1 MSTLEYHLMSTLESS
16 GKGDIQ
22 LVAADGK
29 LYVRRYREISQELF
43 QRIRGVSCPYLE
55 RLVEQS
61 RDENGAYFVSEY
73 VEGTPASECTFSEKE
88 AVKLLL
94 ELCAAIRALHKAGV
108 IHRDIKPSN
117 IICGNDGHIRLIDF
131 DSARLRVEFQS
142 RDTEILGTGG
152 YAAPEQY
159 GFMQTD
165 DRSDIYAF
173 GVTMDEILGENA
185 DKPKFRRIIRRCTQF
200 DPDKRYRDISA
211 VGRAIK
217 RAVMPDFLPFA
228 AAGGIAAVI
237 VLAVYFLRGNSQPA
251 PPGIVRL
258 TEISEAEVTLEIES
272 TPETDNTS
280 EAPETETPTGE
291 LPGIETAEPIITE
304 TAEPAI
310 PETAEPV
317 IAETSEPVAEYFTA
331 EAPQTEPPVQTT
343 AEPEITEPP
352 AVVVTPEASEP
363 DEQVTAEIVPETSE
377 ADEQFTAET
386 APETSEQEAYS
397 EPTETFEPEA
407 PAIQTPEMPF
417 TTTVDDDGLYRDD
430 FDYVFYDDPA
440 VHGMW
445 RAYKV
450 LPGDADIGSITGDDI
465 FHADNKSG
473 QLSEFITVYPNG
485 TLAFYQP
492 IPESIEPT
500 NLWTNGYYISSP
512 ENGGLVCRMRAF
524 TVSNGK
530 EFLAL
535 EQRPTRV
542 SDDES
547 AHRFIVYFKVVSD
560 D

>member
-1 MSTLEYHLMSTLESS
+1 MSTLEYHLMSTLKSS

-29 LYVRRYREISQELF
+29 LYVRRYREIPQELF
-43 QRIRGVSCPYLE
+43 RRIRDVSCPYLE

-61 RDENGAYFVSEY
+61 EDENGAYFVSEY
-73 VEGTPASECTFSEKE
+73 IEGISASERAFSEKE

-94 ELCAAIRALHKAGV
+94 ELCAAIKALHKDGV

-165 DRSDIYAF
+165 ARSDIYAF
-173 GVTMDEILGENA
+173 GVTMEEILGENA
-185 DKPKFRRIIRRCTQF
+185 DKPKFRRIIKRCTQF
-200 DPDKRYRDISA
+200 DPDRRYRDISA
-211 VGRAIK
+211 VERAIK
-217 RAVMPDFLPFA
+217 RAVMPDFSPFA
-228 AAGGIAAVI
+228 AGCGIAAAFV
-237 VLAVYFLRGNSQPA
+237 VAAYFLSGNSQPA

-258 TEISEAEVTLEIES
+258 TDTSEAEITLEIER
-272 TPETDNTS
+272 TFET
-280 EAPETETPTGE
+280 PETETTTEEIPKMETEEPT
-291 LPGIETAEPIITE
+291 II
-304 TAEPAI
+304 
-310 PETAEPV
+310 
-317 IAETSEPVAEYFTA
+317 ETSEPVIAGTFEPATEHSTF
-331 EAPQTEPPVQTT
+331 EAPQTEPT
-343 AEPEITEPP
+343 AV
-352 AVVVTPEASEP
+352 AVTPETSEP
-363 DEQVTAEIVPETSE
+363 NEQITSEIVPETSE
-377 ADEQFTAET
+377 
-386 APETSEQEAYS
+386 PES
-397 EPTETFEPEA
+397 
-407 PAIQTPEMPF
+407 PAIPPPEMPF
-417 TTTVDDDGLYRDD
+417 TTTVDDNGLYHDE

-440 VHGMW
+440 VHGTW

-450 LPGDADIGSITGDDI
+450 LPGGTDISSITGDDI
-465 FHADNKSG
+465 FHADDKSG

-492 IPESIEPT
+492 NPDNIEPT

-530 EFLAL
+530 TFLAL
-535 EQRPTRV
+535 EQRPARV
-542 SDDES
+542 SDDEN
-547 AHRFIVYFKVVSD
+547 AHRFIVYFKVVTD

>member
-1 MSTLEYHLMSTLESS
+1 MSTLEYHLISTLKSS

-29 LYVRRYREISQELF
+29 LYVRRYREIPQELF
-43 QRIRGVSCPYLE
+43 RRIRDVFCPYLE

-61 RDENGAYFVSEY
+61 RDENGAYFISEY
-73 VEGTPASECTFSEKE
+73 VEGTPASERTFSEKK
-88 AVKLLL
+88 AVESLL
-94 ELCAAIRALHKAGV
+94 ELCAAIKALHRAGV

-173 GVTMDEILGENA
+173 GVTMEEILGENA
-185 DKPKFRRIIRRCTQF
+185 DKPKFRRVIKRCTQF
-200 DPDKRYRDISA
+200 DPDRRYRDISA

-217 RAVMPDFLPFA
+217 RAVMPEFLPFA
-228 AAGGIAAVI
+228 AGGGIAAVI

-258 TEISEAEVTLEIES
+258 TDTSEAEVTLEIEH
-272 TPETDNTS
+272 TS
-280 EAPETETPTGE
+280 KVPETETPTEE
-291 LPGIETAEPIITE
+291 LPGIETEEPTII
-304 TAEPAI
+304 
-310 PETAEPV
+310 
-317 IAETSEPVAEYFTA
+317 ETSEPVVEHFTV
-331 EAPQTEPPVQTT
+331 ESPQTEPPIQTT

-352 AVVVTPEASEP
+352 ALVITPETSEP
-363 DEQVTAEIVPETSE
+363 DEQVTAEI
-377 ADEQFTAET
+377 
-386 APETSEQEAYS
+386 APETSE
-397 EPTETFEPEA
+397 PES
-407 PAIQTPEMPF
+407 PAIPTPEMPF
-417 TTTVDDDGLYRDD
+417 TTTIDDNGLYRDE

-450 LPGDADIGSITGDDI
+450 LPGGTDISSITGDDI

-492 IPESIEPT
+492 NPESIEPT

-512 ENGGLVCRMRAF
+512 ENGGLVCQMRAF
-524 TVSNGK
+524 TVSNGR

-535 EQRPTRV
+535 EQRPVRV
-542 SDDES
+542 TDDES
-547 AHRFIVYFKVVSD
+547 AHRFIVYFKVATD

>member
-1 MSTLEYHLMSTLESS
+1 MEYHLISTLKSS

-29 LYVRRYREISQELF
+29 LYVRRYREIPQELF
-43 QRIRGVSCPYLE
+43 RRIRNVSCPYLE

-61 RDENGAYFVSEY
+61 EDENGAYFISEY
-73 VEGTPASECTFSEKE
+73 IEGISASERTFSEKE

-94 ELCAAIRALHKAGV
+94 ELCAAIKALHRAGI

-117 IICGNDGHIRLIDF
+117 IICGNDWHIRLIDF

-173 GVTMDEILGENA
+173 GVTMEEILGENA

-200 DPDKRYRDISA
+200 DPDRRYRDISA

-217 RAVMPDFLPFA
+217 RAVMPEFLPFA
-228 AAGGIAAVI
+228 VAGGIAAAFV
-237 VLAVYFLRGNSQPA
+237 VAVYFLSGNSQPA

-258 TEISEAEVTLEIES
+258 TDTSEAEITLEIKR
-272 TPETDNTS
+272 TS
-280 EAPETETPTGE
+280 EAPETETPTEE
-291 LPGIETAEPIITE
+291 LPGIETEEPS
-304 TAEPAI
+304 I
-310 PETAEPV
+310 PETAEAI
-317 IAETSEPVAEYFTA
+317 IAETSEPAAEHSTV
-331 EAPQTEPPVQTT
+331 ESPQTEPPTV
-343 AEPEITEPP
+343 
-352 AVVVTPEASEP
+352 AVT
-363 DEQVTAEIVPETSE
+363 
-377 ADEQFTAET
+377 
-386 APETSEQEAYS
+386 PETSEQDEQITA
-397 EPTETFEPEA
+397 EIATETSEPEA
-407 PAIQTPEMPF
+407 PVISNPEMPF
-417 TTTVDDDGLYRDD
+417 TTTFDDNGLYRDE

-445 RAYKV
+445 RAYKM
-450 LPGDADIGSITGDDI
+450 LPGGTDISAITGDDI

-492 IPESIEPT
+492 NPESIEST

-512 ENGGLVCRMRAF
+512 ENGGLVCQMRAF
-524 TVSNGK
+524 TVSNGR

-535 EQRPTRV
+535 EQRPVRV
-542 SDDES
+542 SDDKS

>member
-1 MSTLEYHLMSTLESS
+1 MSTLEYHLISTLKSS

-29 LYVRRYREISQELF
+29 LYVRRYREISRELF

-55 RLVEQS
+55 QLVEQS
-61 RDENGAYFVSEY
+61 GDENGAYFISEY
-73 VEGTPASECTFSEKE
+73 VEGISASERTFSEKE
-88 AVKLLL
+88 SVKLLL
-94 ELCAAIRALHKAGV
+94 ELCAAIKALHKAGV

-117 IICGNDGHIRLIDF
+117 IICGNDGNIRLIDF

-173 GVTMDEILGENA
+173 GVTMEEILGESA
-185 DKPKFRRIIRRCTQF
+185 DKPKFRRIIKRCTQF
-200 DPDKRYRDISA
+200 DPDRRYRDISA

-228 AAGGIAAVI
+228 AAGGIAAAV
-237 VLAVYFLRGNSQPA
+237 VLAVYLLRGNSQPA

-258 TEISEAEVTLEIES
+258 TDASEAEVTLEIER
-272 TPETDNTS
+272 TS
-280 EAPETETPTGE
+280 EAPETETPTEE
-291 LPGIETAEPIITE
+291 LPGIETEEPSITE
-304 TAEPAI
+304 TTEAI
-310 PETAEPV
+310 
-317 IAETSEPVAEYFTA
+317 IADTVEPVAEHFTV
-331 EAPQTEPPVQTT
+331 ESPQTEPPIQTT
-343 AEPEITEPP
+343 AEPEMTEPP
-352 AVVVTPEASEP
+352 TVVITPETSES
-363 DEQVTAEIVPETSE
+363 DEQATTQIAPITSE

-386 APETSEQEAYS
+386 VPETS
-397 EPTETFEPEA
+397 EPEA
-407 PAIQTPEMPF
+407 PAIPNLEMPF
-417 TTTVDDDGLYRDD
+417 TTTVDDDGLYRDE

-450 LPGDADIGSITGDDI
+450 LPGDTDISAITGDDI
-465 FHADNKSG
+465 FHADDKSG

-492 IPESIEPT
+492 NPDNIEPT

-535 EQRPTRV
+535 EQRPVRI
-542 SDDES
+542 SDGES

>member
-1 MSTLEYHLMSTLESS
+1 MSTLEYHLMSTLKSS

-22 LVAADGK
+22 LVAADGR
-29 LYVRRYREISQELF
+29 LYIRRYREISQELF
-43 QRIRGVSCPYLE
+43 RRIRDVSCPYLE

-61 RDENGAYFVSEY
+61 EDENGAYFISEY
-73 VEGTPASECTFSEKE
+73 VEGTPASERTFSEKE

-94 ELCAAIRALHKAGV
+94 ELCAAIKALHKAGV

-173 GVTMDEILGENA
+173 GVTMEEILGDNA
-185 DKPKFRRIIRRCTQF
+185 DKPKFRQIIRRCTQF
-200 DPDKRYRDISA
+200 DPDRRYWNISA

-217 RAVMPDFLPFA
+217 RAVMPDFVPFA
-228 AAGGIAAVI
+228 AGGGIAVAV
-237 VLAVYFLRGNSQPA
+237 VVAVYFLRGNSQPA

-258 TEISEAEVTLEIES
+258 T
-272 TPETDNTS
+272 NTS
-280 EAPETETPTGE
+280 EAEITLETELTSEAPKADTPTE
-291 LPGIETAEPIITE
+291 EIHGIETEEPTII
-304 TAEPAI
+304 
-310 PETAEPV
+310 ETAEPV
-317 IAETSEPVAEYFTA
+317 IAGTFEPATEHSTS

-343 AEPEITEPP
+343 SKPEITEPP
-352 AVVVTPEASEP
+352 TVVITPETSES
-363 DEQVTAEIVPETSE
+363 DDQVTAEIVPET
-377 ADEQFTAET
+377 
-386 APETSEQEAYS
+386 
-397 EPTETFEPEA
+397 
-407 PAIQTPEMPF
+407 PAIPTTEMPF
-417 TTTVDDDGLYRDD
+417 TTTIDENGLYRDE

-450 LPGDADIGSITGDDI
+450 LPGETDISAITGDDI

-492 IPESIEPT
+492 NPESIEPT

-512 ENGGLVCRMRAF
+512 ENGGLVCQMRAF

-530 EFLAL
+530 TFLAL
-535 EQRPTRV
+535 EQRPVRV

>member
-1 MSTLEYHLMSTLESS
+1 MSTLEYHLISTLKSS

-29 LYVRRYREISQELF
+29 LYVRRYREISREF
-43 QRIRGVSCPYLE
+43 FRRIRNVSCPYLE

-61 RDENGAYFVSEY
+61 RDENGAYFISEY
-73 VEGTPASECTFSEKE
+73 VEGTPASERTFSEKE
-88 AVKLLL
+88 AVESLL
-94 ELCAAIRALHKAGV
+94 ELCAAVKALHSSRM

-131 DSARLRVEFQS
+131 DSARLRVEFQI

-173 GVTMDEILGENA
+173 GVTMEEILGGNA

-200 DPDKRYRDISA
+200 DPDRRYRDISA
-211 VGRAIK
+211 VRRALK
-217 RAVMPDFLPFA
+217 WAVMPDFLPFA

-258 TEISEAEVTLEIES
+258 TDTSEAEITLETER
-272 TPETDNTS
+272 TS
-280 EAPETETPTGE
+280 EAPKADTPIE
-291 LPGIETAEPIITE
+291 EIPGIETEEPTII
-304 TAEPAI
+304 
-310 PETAEPV
+310 
-317 IAETSEPVAEYFTA
+317 ETSEPVAEHFTV
-331 EAPQTEPPVQTT
+331 ESPQTEPPVQTT
-343 AEPEITEPP
+343 AEPS
-352 AVVVTPEASEP
+352 AVAVT
-363 DEQVTAEIVPETSE
+363 PETSE
-377 ADEQFTAET
+377 SDEQATAEI
-386 APETSEQEAYS
+386 APETSE
-397 EPTETFEPEA
+397 PEA
-407 PAIQTPEMPF
+407 PVISNPEMPF
-417 TTTVDDDGLYRDD
+417 TTTFDDNGLYRDE

-450 LPGDADIGSITGDDI
+450 LPGETDIVAITGDDI

-485 TLAFYQP
+485 TLAFYQSN
-492 IPESIEPT
+492 PESIEPT

-512 ENGGLVCRMRAF
+512 GNGGLVCRMRAF

-530 EFLAL
+530 TFLAL
-535 EQRPTRV
+535 EQRPVRV

-547 AHRFIVYFKVVSD
+547 AHRFIVYFKVVTD

>member
-1 MSTLEYHLMSTLESS
+1 MSTLEYHLISTLKSS

-29 LYVRRYREISQELF
+29 LYVRRYREIPQELF
-43 QRIRGVSCPYLE
+43 RRIQGISCPYLE

-61 RDENGAYFVSEY
+61 EDENGAYFISEY
-73 VEGTPASECTFSEKE
+73 VEGISASERTFSEKE
-88 AVKLLL
+88 AVKSLL
-94 ELCAAIRALHKAGV
+94 ELCAAIKALHKAGV

-131 DSARLRVEFQS
+131 DSARLWVEFQS

-173 GVTMDEILGENA
+173 GVTMEEILGENA

-200 DPDKRYRDISA
+200 DPDRRFRDISA

-228 AAGGIAAVI
+228 AGCGIEVAV
-237 VLAVYFLRGNSQPA
+237 VLAVYLLRGNSQPA

-258 TEISEAEVTLEIES
+258 TKISEAEVTLEIER
-272 TPETDNTS
+272 TS
-280 EAPETETPTGE
+280 EAPETETPTEE
-291 LPGIETAEPIITE
+291 LPEIKTEEPS
-304 TAEPAI
+304 I
-310 PETAEPV
+310 PETAEAI
-317 IAETSEPVAEYFTA
+317 IAGTSEPATEHSTA
-331 EAPQTEPPVQTT
+331 ETPQTEPPVQTT

-352 AVVVTPEASEP
+352 AVVITPEMSEP
-363 DEQVTAEIVPETSE
+363 DEQVTAEI
-377 ADEQFTAET
+377 
-386 APETSEQEAYS
+386 APETS
-397 EPTETFEPEA
+397 EPEA
-407 PAIQTPEMPF
+407 PAIPTPEMPF
-417 TTTVDDDGLYRDD
+417 TTTVDENGLYRDE

-440 VHGMW
+440 VHGTW

-450 LPGDADIGSITGDDI
+450 LPGNTDISSITRDDI
-465 FHADNKSG
+465 FHAGNKSG

-512 ENGGLVCRMRAF
+512 ENGGLVCQMRAF

-535 EQRPTRV
+535 EQRPVRV

-547 AHRFIVYFKVVSD
+547 AHRFIVYFKVVTD

>member
-1 MSTLEYHLMSTLESS
+1 MSTLEYHLMSTLKSS

-29 LYVRRYREISQELF
+29 LYVRRYREIPQELF
-43 QRIRGVSCPYLE
+43 RRIRGISCPYLE

-61 RDENGAYFVSEY
+61 EDENGAYFISEY
-73 VEGTPASECTFSEKE
+73 VEGISASERTFSEKE

-94 ELCAAIRALHKAGV
+94 ELCAAIKALHKAGV

-173 GVTMDEILGENA
+173 GVTMEEILGENA

-200 DPDKRYRDISA
+200 DPDRRFLDISA

-217 RAVMPDFLPFA
+217 RAVMPDFVPFA
-228 AAGGIAAVI
+228 AGGGIAAVV
-237 VLAVYFLRGNSQPA
+237 VLAVYFLRGSSQPA

-258 TEISEAEVTLEIES
+258 TDTSEAEITLEIER
-272 TPETDNTS
+272 TS
-280 EAPETETPTGE
+280 EAPKADTPTE
-291 LPGIETAEPIITE
+291 EIPGIETEEPTII
-304 TAEPAI
+304 
-310 PETAEPV
+310 ETAEPV
-317 IAETSEPVAEYFTA
+317 IAGTFEPVAEHFTV
-331 EAPQTEPPVQTT
+331 ESPQTEPPVQTT
-343 AEPEITEPP
+343 AEPP
-352 AVVVTPEASEP
+352 AVAVT
-363 DEQVTAEIVPETSE
+363 PETSE
-377 ADEQFTAET
+377 SDEQATAEI
-386 APETSEQEAYS
+386 APETSE
-397 EPTETFEPEA
+397 PEA
-407 PAIQTPEMPF
+407 PANPTPEMPF
-417 TTTVDDDGLYRDD
+417 TTTIDENGLYRDE

-450 LPGDADIGSITGDDI
+450 LPGDTDISAITGDDI
-465 FHADNKSG
+465 FHADDKSG
-473 QLSEFITVYPNG
+473 QLSELITVYPNG

-492 IPESIEPT
+492 NPESIEPT

-512 ENGGLVCRMRAF
+512 ENGGLVCQMRAF

-530 EFLAL
+530 TFLAL
-535 EQRPTRV
+535 EQRPVRV
-542 SDDES
+542 SDDEN

>member
-1 MSTLEYHLMSTLESS
+1 MSTLEYHLMSTMKSS

-43 QRIRGVSCPYLE
+43 QRIRGVSCLYLE

-61 RDENGAYFVSEY
+61 RDENGAYFISEY
-73 VEGTPASECTFSEKE
+73 VEGTPASERTFSEKE
-88 AVKLLL
+88 AVKSLL
-94 ELCAAIRALHKAGV
+94 ELCVAIRALHKAGV

-142 RDTEILGTGG
+142 WDTEILGTGG

-165 DRSDIYAF
+165 DHSDIYAF
-173 GVTMDEILGENA
+173 GVTMEEILGENA

-200 DPDKRYRDISA
+200 DPDRRYRDISA
-211 VGRAIK
+211 AGRAIK
-217 RAVMPDFLPFA
+217 RAVMPDFLLFA
-228 AAGGIAAVI
+228 VAGGIAAAFV
-237 VLAVYFLRGNSQPA
+237 VAVYFLRGNSQPA

-258 TEISEAEVTLEIES
+258 TDTSEAKITLEIES

-280 EAPETETPTGE
+280 EAPETETPSE
-291 LPGIETAEPIITE
+291 EIPGIETAEPIITE

-317 IAETSEPVAEYFTA
+317 ISATSEPVAEYFTA

-343 AEPEITEPP
+343 AEPEMTDPP
-352 AVVVTPEASEP
+352 AVVITPETSEP

-377 ADEQFTAET
+377 AEEQFTAET

-417 TTTVDDDGLYRDD
+417 TTTVDDGLYRDE
-430 FDYVFYDDPA
+430 FDYVFYDNPA
-440 VHGMW
+440 VHGTW

-450 LPGDADIGSITGDDI
+450 LPGGTDISSITGDDI

-492 IPESIEPT
+492 NPESIEPT

-524 TVSNGK
+524 TVSNGR

-535 EQRPTRV
+535 EQRLVRV
-542 SDDES
+542 TDDES
-547 AHRFIVYFKVVSD
+547 AHRFIVYFKVVTD

>member
-1 MSTLEYHLMSTLESS
+1 MSTLEYHLISTLKSS

-43 QRIRGVSCPYLE
+43 QRIRDVSCPYLE

-61 RDENGAYFVSEY
+61 RDENGAYFISEY
-73 VEGTPASECTFSEKE
+73 IEGIPASERAFSEKE
-88 AVKLLL
+88 AVKSLL
-94 ELCAAIRALHKAGV
+94 ELCAAIKALHRAGV

-117 IICGNDGHIRLIDF
+117 IICGNDWHIRLIDF

-173 GVTMDEILGENA
+173 GVTMEEILGENA
-185 DKPKFRRIIRRCTQF
+185 EKPKFRRIIRRCTQF
-200 DPDKRYRDISA
+200 DPDRRFRDISA
-211 VGRAIK
+211 AGRAIK

-228 AAGGIAAVI
+228 AAGGIAVAIVI
-237 VLAVYFLRGNSQPA
+237 AVYFLRGNSQPA

-258 TEISEAEVTLEIES
+258 TEISEAEITLEIER
-272 TPETDNTS
+272 TS
-280 EAPETETPTGE
+280 EAPETETPTE
-291 LPGIETAEPIITE
+291 EIPGIETEEP
-304 TAEPAI
+304 PI
-310 PETAEPV
+310 PETAEAIIV
-317 IAETSEPVAEYFTA
+317 ETAEHSTA

-352 AVVVTPEASEP
+352 AVVITPETSEP
-363 DEQVTAEIVPETSE
+363 DEQITAEI
-377 ADEQFTAET
+377 
-386 APETSEQEAYS
+386 APETS
-397 EPTETFEPEA
+397 EPEA
-407 PAIQTPEMPF
+407 PAISTPEMPF
-417 TTTVDDDGLYRDD
+417 TTTIDDNGLYRDE

-450 LPGDADIGSITGDDI
+450 LPGGTDISAITGDDI

-492 IPESIEPT
+492 NPESIEST

-524 TVSNGK
+524 TVSNGR

-535 EQRPTRV
+535 EQRPVRV

>member
-1 MSTLEYHLMSTLESS
+1 MSTLEYHLISTLKSS

-29 LYVRRYREISQELF
+29 LYVRRYREIPQELF
-43 QRIRGVSCPYLE
+43 RRIQGVSCPYLE

-61 RDENGAYFVSEY
+61 EDENGAYFISEY
-73 VEGTPASECTFSEKE
+73 VEVTPASERTFSEKE

-94 ELCAAIRALHKAGV
+94 ELCAAIKALHRAGV

-131 DSARLRVEFQS
+131 DSARLWVEFQS

-173 GVTMDEILGENA
+173 GVTMKEILGENA

-200 DPDKRYRDISA
+200 DPDRRYRDISA

-217 RAVMPDFLPFA
+217 RAVMPEFLPFA
-228 AAGGIAAVI
+228 AGGGIAAVI

-251 PPGIVRL
+251 PPGIVRP
-258 TEISEAEVTLEIES
+258 TDTSEVEITLEIER
-272 TPETDNTS
+272 TS
-280 EAPETETPTGE
+280 EAPETETLTEE
-291 LPGIETAEPIITE
+291 LPGIETEEPTII
-304 TAEPAI
+304 
-310 PETAEPV
+310 
-317 IAETSEPVAEYFTA
+317 ETSEPVVEHFTV
-331 EAPQTEPPVQTT
+331 ESPQTEPPIQTT
-343 AEPEITEPP
+343 AEPEITEQP
-352 AVVVTPEASEP
+352 AVVITPETSEP
-363 DEQVTAEIVPETSE
+363 DEQITAEI
-377 ADEQFTAET
+377 
-386 APETSEQEAYS
+386 APETSE
-397 EPTETFEPEA
+397 PEA
-407 PAIQTPEMPF
+407 TAIPTPEMPF
-417 TTTVDDDGLYRDD
+417 TTTIDDNGLYRDE

-450 LPGDADIGSITGDDI
+450 LPGGTDISAITGDDI
-465 FHADNKSG
+465 FHADNKNG

-492 IPESIEPT
+492 NPESIEPT

-535 EQRPTRV
+535 EQRPARV
-542 SDDES
+542 SDGEN
-547 AHRFIVYFKVVSD
+547 AHRFIVYFKVVTD

>member
-1 MSTLEYHLMSTLESS
+1 M
-16 GKGDIQ
+16 
-22 LVAADGK
+22 
-29 LYVRRYREISQELF
+29 
-43 QRIRGVSCPYLE
+43 
-55 RLVEQS
+55 
-61 RDENGAYFVSEY
+61 
-73 VEGTPASECTFSEKE
+73 
-88 AVKLLL
+88 KLLL
-94 ELCAAIRALHKAGV
+94 ELCAAIKAIHKAGV

-173 GVTMDEILGENA
+173 GVTMEEILGENA
-185 DKPKFRRIIRRCTQF
+185 DKPKFQRIIRRCTQF
-200 DPDKRYRDISA
+200 DPDRRCRDISA

-217 RAVMPDFLPFA
+217 RTVMPDFLPFA
-228 AAGGIAAVI
+228 AAGGIAVSV

-258 TEISEAEVTLEIES
+258 TDTSEAEVTLEIES
-272 TPETDNTS
+272 TPETNSTS
-280 EAPETETPTGE
+280 EAPETETPTE
-291 LPGIETAEPIITE
+291 EIPGIETEEPS
-304 TAEPAI
+304 I
-310 PETAEPV
+310 PETAEAI
-317 IAETSEPVAEYFTA
+317 IAETSETVAEHFTV
-331 EAPQTEPPVQTT
+331 ESPQTEPPVQTT

-352 AVVVTPEASEP
+352 AVVITPETSEP
-363 DEQVTAEIVPETSE
+363 GEQATAEIVPENS
-377 ADEQFTAET
+377 
-386 APETSEQEAYS
+386 
-397 EPTETFEPEA
+397 EPEA
-407 PAIQTPEMPF
+407 PANPTPEMPF
-417 TTTVDDDGLYRDD
+417 TTTIDENGLYRDE

-450 LPGDADIGSITGDDI
+450 LPGDTDISAITGDDI
-465 FHADNKSG
+465 FHADDKSG

-492 IPESIEPT
+492 NPESTEPT
-500 NLWTNGYYISSP
+500 NLWTNGYCISSP

-530 EFLAL
+530 EFLSL
-535 EQRPTRV
+535 EQHPVRV
-542 SDDES
+542 SDDEC
-547 AHRFIVYFKVVSD
+547 AQIYCVFQGRNGRLG
-560 D
+560 

>member
-1 MSTLEYHLMSTLESS
+1 MKSS

-29 LYVRRYREISQELF
+29 LYVRRYREIPRELF
-43 QRIRGVSCPYLE
+43 RRIRDVSCPYLE

-61 RDENGAYFVSEY
+61 RDENGAYFISEY
-73 VEGTPASECTFSEKE
+73 VEGISASERTFSEKE

-94 ELCAAIRALHKAGV
+94 ELCAAIKALHRAGV

-131 DSARLRVEFQS
+131 DSARLRVKFQS

-173 GVTMDEILGENA
+173 GVTMEEILGENA

-200 DPDKRYRDISA
+200 DPNRRYRDISA

-217 RAVMPDFLPFA
+217 RAVMPEFLPFA
-228 AAGGIAAVI
+228 VAGGIAAAV
-237 VLAVYFLRGNSQPA
+237 VSVYFLRGNSQPA

-258 TEISEAEVTLEIES
+258 TDTSEAEIALEIER
-272 TPETDNTS
+272 TS
-280 EAPETETPTGE
+280 EAPETETLTGE
-291 LPGIETAEPIITE
+291 LPGIETEEPS
-304 TAEPAI
+304 I
-310 PETAEPV
+310 PETAEAI
-317 IAETSEPVAEYFTA
+317 IAETSEP
-331 EAPQTEPPVQTT
+331 
-343 AEPEITEPP
+343 
-352 AVVVTPEASEP
+352 
-363 DEQVTAEIVPETSE
+363 
-377 ADEQFTAET
+377 
-386 APETSEQEAYS
+386 
-397 EPTETFEPEA
+397 EA
-407 PAIQTPEMPF
+407 PANPTPEMPF
-417 TTTVDDDGLYRDD
+417 TTTIDENGLYRDE
-430 FDYVFYDDPA
+430 FDYVVYDDPA

-450 LPGDADIGSITGDDI
+450 LPGGTDISSITGDDI
-465 FHADNKSG
+465 FHADDKSG

-492 IPESIEPT
+492 NPESIEPT

-512 ENGGLVCRMRAF
+512 WNSARCAF
-524 TVSNGK
+524 QT
-530 EFLAL
+530 
-535 EQRPTRV
+535 TRV
-542 SDDES
+542 RTDLSCTS
-547 AHRFIVYFKVVSD
+547 RLFRTIKVNFFKRVFLILSTFLREF
-560 D
+560 

>member
-1 MSTLEYHLMSTLESS
+1 MSTLEYHLMSTLKSS

-22 LVAADGK
+22 LVAASGK
-29 LYVRRYREISQELF
+29 LYVRRYREIPQELF
-43 QRIRGVSCPYLE
+43 RRIRRVSCPYLE

-61 RDENGAYFVSEY
+61 EDENGAYFISEY
-73 VEGTPASECTFSEKE
+73 VEGTPASDRTFSEKE

-94 ELCAAIRALHKAGV
+94 GLCAAIKALHRAGV

-117 IICGNDGHIRLIDF
+117 IICGNDWHIRLIDF

-173 GVTMDEILGENA
+173 GVTMEEILGENA

-217 RAVMPDFLPFA
+217 RAVIPDFLLFA
-228 AAGGIAAVI
+228 VAGGIAAAFV
-237 VLAVYFLRGNSQPA
+237 VAVYFLRGNSQPA

-258 TEISEAEVTLEIES
+258 TEISEAEITLEIER
-272 TPETDNTS
+272 TS
-280 EAPETETPTGE
+280 EAPETETLTE
-291 LPGIETAEPIITE
+291 EIPGIETEEPS
-304 TAEPAI
+304 I
-310 PETAEPV
+310 PETAEAI
-317 IAETSEPVAEYFTA
+317 IAETSEPAAEHSTV
-331 EAPQTEPPVQTT
+331 ESPQTEPPTV
-343 AEPEITEPP
+343 
-352 AVVVTPEASEP
+352 AVT
-363 DEQVTAEIVPETSE
+363 
-377 ADEQFTAET
+377 
-386 APETSEQEAYS
+386 PETSEQDEQITA
-397 EPTETFEPEA
+397 EIATETSEPEA
-407 PAIQTPEMPF
+407 PVISNPEMPF
-417 TTTVDDDGLYRDD
+417 TTTFDDNGLYRDE

-450 LPGDADIGSITGDDI
+450 LPGDTDISAITGDDI
-465 FHADNKSG
+465 FHADDKSG

-492 IPESIEPT
+492 NPESIEPT

-524 TVSNGK
+524 TVSNGR

-535 EQRPTRV
+535 EQRPVRV

-547 AHRFIVYFKVVSD
+547 AHRFIVYFKVVTD

>member
-1 MSTLEYHLMSTLESS
+1 MSTLEYHLISTLKSS

-29 LYVRRYREISQELF
+29 QYVRRYREIPQELF
-43 QRIRGVSCPYLE
+43 RRIRDVSCSYLE

-61 RDENGAYFVSEY
+61 RDENGAYFISEY
-73 VEGTPASECTFSEKE
+73 VEGTPASERAFSEKE

-94 ELCAAIRALHKAGV
+94 ELCAAIKALHRAGI

-173 GVTMDEILGENA
+173 GVTMEEILGENA
-185 DKPKFRRIIRRCTQF
+185 EKPKFRRIIRRCTQF
-200 DPDKRYRDISA
+200 DPDRRYRDISA
-211 VGRAIK
+211 VWRAIK

-228 AAGGIAAVI
+228 AAGGIAAAFV
-237 VLAVYFLRGNSQPA
+237 VAVYFLRGNSQPA

-258 TEISEAEVTLEIES
+258 TDTSEAEITLETER
-272 TPETDNTS
+272 TS
-280 EAPETETPTGE
+280 EAPETETLTE
-291 LPGIETAEPIITE
+291 EIPGIETEEPTIIE
-304 TAEPAI
+304 T
-310 PETAEPV
+310 TEPV

-331 EAPQTEPPVQTT
+331 EAPQTEQPVQTT
-343 AEPEITEPP
+343 AEPEMTDPP
-352 AVVVTPEASEP
+352 AVVITPETSEP
-363 DEQVTAEIVPETSE
+363 DEQATAEI
-377 ADEQFTAET
+377 
-386 APETSEQEAYS
+386 APETSE
-397 EPTETFEPEA
+397 PES
-407 PAIQTPEMPF
+407 PAIPTPEMPF
-417 TTTVDDDGLYRDD
+417 TTMVDDNGLYRDE

-450 LPGDADIGSITGDDI
+450 LPGGTDISAITGDDI
-465 FHADNKSG
+465 FHADDKSG

-485 TLAFYQP
+485 TLAFFQP
-492 IPESIEPT
+492 NPESIEPS

-530 EFLAL
+530 TFLAL
-535 EQRPTRV
+535 EQRPVRV

-547 AHRFIVYFKVVSD
+547 AHRYIVYFKVVSD

>member
-1 MSTLEYHLMSTLESS
+1 MSTLEYHLISTLKSS

-29 LYVRRYREISQELF
+29 LYVRRYREIPQELF
-43 QRIRGVSCPYLE
+43 RRIRDVSCPYLE

-61 RDENGAYFVSEY
+61 EDENGAYFISEY
-73 VEGTPASECTFSEKE
+73 VEGTPASDRTFSEKE

-94 ELCAAIRALHKAGV
+94 ELCAAIKALHKAGV

-131 DSARLRVEFQS
+131 DSARLWVEFQS

-165 DRSDIYAF
+165 ARSDIYAF
-173 GVTMDEILGENA
+173 GVTMEEILGENA
-185 DKPKFRRIIRRCTQF
+185 EKPKFRRIIRRCTQF
-200 DPDKRYRDISA
+200 DPDRRFRDISA

-217 RAVMPDFLPFA
+217 RAVMPEFLPFA
-228 AAGGIAAVI
+228 AAGGIAVAV
-237 VLAVYFLRGNSQPA
+237 VVAVYFLLGNSQPA

-258 TEISEAEVTLEIES
+258 TDTSEAEITLEIER
-272 TPETDNTS
+272 TS
-280 EAPETETPTGE
+280 EAPETETTTEEIPKMETEEPTI
-291 LPGIETAEPIITE
+291 IETAEP
-304 TAEPAI
+304 
-310 PETAEPV
+310 
-317 IAETSEPVAEYFTA
+317 VAEHPTV

-343 AEPEITEPP
+343 AEPPT
-352 AVVVTPEASEP
+352 VVITPETSEP
-363 DEQVTAEIVPETSE
+363 DEQATAEIVPETSE
-377 ADEQFTAET
+377 
-386 APETSEQEAYS
+386 
-397 EPTETFEPEA
+397 PEA
-407 PAIQTPEMPF
+407 PANPTPEMPF
-417 TTTVDDDGLYRDD
+417 TTTVDENGLYRDE

-450 LPGDADIGSITGDDI
+450 LPGNTDISAITGDDI

-492 IPESIEPT
+492 NPESIEPT

-530 EFLAL
+530 TFLAL
-535 EQRPTRV
+535 EQRPVRV

>member
-1 MSTLEYHLMSTLESS
+1 MSTLEYHLMSTLKSS

-29 LYVRRYREISQELF
+29 LYVRRYREISRELF
-43 QRIRGVSCPYLE
+43 RRIRDVSCPYLE

-61 RDENGAYFVSEY
+61 EDENGAYFISEY
-73 VEGTPASECTFSEKE
+73 VEGTPASERTFSEKE
-88 AVKLLL
+88 AVKSLL
-94 ELCAAIRALHKAGV
+94 ELCAAIKALHRAGI

-117 IICGNDGHIRLIDF
+117 IICGNEGHIRLIDF
-131 DSARLRVEFQS
+131 DSARLWVEFQS

-173 GVTMDEILGENA
+173 GVTMEEILGENA
-185 DKPKFRRIIRRCTQF
+185 DKPKFRRIIRHCTQF
-200 DPDKRYRDISA
+200 DPDRRYRDISA

-217 RAVMPDFLPFA
+217 RAVMPEFLPFA
-228 AAGGIAAVI
+228 VAGGIAAAFV
-237 VLAVYFLRGNSQPA
+237 VAVYFLRGNSQPA

-258 TEISEAEVTLEIES
+258 TEISEAETTLEIES
-272 TPETDNTS
+272 TPETDSTS
-280 EAPETETPTGE
+280 EAPETEAPTEE
-291 LPGIETAEPIITE
+291 LPGIETEEPTII
-304 TAEPAI
+304 
-310 PETAEPV
+310 ETAEPV
-317 IAETSEPVAEYFTA
+317 IPETAEAIIAETVEPVAEHFTV

-352 AVVVTPEASEP
+352 AVVITPETSEP
-363 DEQVTAEIVPETSE
+363 DEQITAEIATETS
-377 ADEQFTAET
+377 
-386 APETSEQEAYS
+386 
-397 EPTETFEPEA
+397 EPEA
-407 PAIQTPEMPF
+407 PVISNPEMPF
-417 TTTVDDDGLYRDD
+417 TTTFDDNGLYRDE

-445 RAYKV
+445 RAYKM
-450 LPGDADIGSITGDDI
+450 LPGGTDISAITGDDI

-492 IPESIEPT
+492 NPESIEST

-512 ENGGLVCRMRAF
+512 ENGGLVCQMRAF
-524 TVSNGK
+524 TIENGK

-535 EQRPTRV
+535 EQRPARI

>member
-1 MSTLEYHLMSTLESS
+1 MSTLEYHLISTLKSS

-29 LYVRRYREISQELF
+29 QYVRRYREIPQELF
-43 QRIRGVSCPYLE
+43 RRIRNVSCPYLE

-61 RDENGAYFVSEY
+61 EDENGAYFISEY
-73 VEGTPASECTFSEKE
+73 IEGTPASERTFSEKE
-88 AVKLLL
+88 AVESLL
-94 ELCAAIRALHKAGV
+94 ELCAAIKALHKAGV

-165 DRSDIYAF
+165 ARSDIYAF
-173 GVTMDEILGENA
+173 GVTMEEILGENA
-185 DKPKFRRIIRRCTQF
+185 EKPKFRRIIRRCTQF
-200 DPDKRYRDISA
+200 DPDRRFRDISA

-217 RAVMPDFLPFA
+217 RAVMPEFLPFA
-228 AAGGIAAVI
+228 VAGGIAAAFV
-237 VLAVYFLRGNSQPA
+237 VAVYFLRGNSQPA

-258 TEISEAEVTLEIES
+258 TDTSKAEVTLEIER
-272 TPETDNTS
+272 TS
-280 EAPETETPTGE
+280 EAPETETPTE
-291 LPGIETAEPIITE
+291 EIPGIETEEPTIIE
-304 TAEPAI
+304 TA
-310 PETAEPV
+310 
-317 IAETSEPVAEYFTA
+317 EPVAEYFTA
-331 EAPQTEPPVQTT
+331 EAPQTEPPAQTT

-352 AVVVTPEASEP
+352 TVVIT
-363 DEQVTAEIVPETSE
+363 PETSE
-377 ADEQFTAET
+377 PNEQITSEIAT
-386 APETSEQEAYS
+386 ETS
-397 EPTETFEPEA
+397 EPEA
-407 PAIQTPEMPF
+407 PAIPTPEMPF
-417 TTTVDDDGLYRDD
+417 TTTVYDNGLYRDE

-450 LPGDADIGSITGDDI
+450 LPGDADISSITGDDI

-473 QLSEFITVYPNG
+473 QFSEFITVYPNG

-492 IPESIEPT
+492 NPDNIEPT

-524 TVSNGK
+524 TVSNGR

-535 EQRPTRV
+535 EQRPARV
-542 SDDES
+542 SDGEN
-547 AHRFIVYFKVVSD
+547 AHRFIVYFKVETD

>member
-1 MSTLEYHLMSTLESS
+1 MSTLKSS

-43 QRIRGVSCPYLE
+43 RRVRDVSCPYLE
-55 RLVEQS
+55 RLMEQS
-61 RDENGAYFVSEY
+61 EDENGAYFISEY
-73 VEGTPASECTFSEKE
+73 VEGTPASERTFSEKE

-94 ELCAAIRALHKAGV
+94 ELCAAIKALHKAGV

-173 GVTMDEILGENA
+173 GVTMEEILGENA

-200 DPDKRYRDISA
+200 DPDRRYRDISA
-211 VGRAIK
+211 VWRAIK
-217 RAVMPDFLPFA
+217 MAVMPDFLPFA
-228 AAGGIAAVI
+228 ATGGIAVAI
-237 VLAVYFLRGNSQPA
+237 VVAVYFLRGNSQPA
-251 PPGIVRL
+251 PPGIIRL
-258 TEISEAEVTLEIES
+258 TDTSKAEITLEIER
-272 TPETDNTS
+272 TS
-280 EAPETETPTGE
+280 EEPETETPTE
-291 LPGIETAEPIITE
+291 EISGIETKEPS
-304 TAEPAI
+304 I
-310 PETAEPV
+310 PETAEAI
-317 IAETSEPVAEYFTA
+317 IAETSEPVAEHFTV
-331 EAPQTEPPVQTT
+331 ESPQTEPPVQTT
-343 AEPEITEPP
+343 SKPEITEPP
-352 AVVVTPEASEP
+352 TVVITPETSEP
-363 DEQVTAEIVPETSE
+363 DEQATAEI
-377 ADEQFTAET
+377 
-386 APETSEQEAYS
+386 APETPVI
-397 EPTETFEPEA
+397 PTT
-407 PAIQTPEMPF
+407 EMPF
-417 TTTVDDDGLYRDD
+417 TTTTDDDGLYRDE
-430 FDYVFYDDPA
+430 FEYVFYDDPA

-450 LPGDADIGSITGDDI
+450 LPGDTDISAITGDDI
-465 FHADNKSG
+465 FHADDKSG

-492 IPESIEPT
+492 NPESIEPT

-512 ENGGLVCRMRAF
+512 ENGGLVCQMRAF

-530 EFLAL
+530 TFLAL
-535 EQRPTRV
+535 EQRPVRV

>member
-1 MSTLEYHLMSTLESS
+1 MSTLEYHLMSTLKSS

-22 LVAADGK
+22 LVAADVK

-43 QRIRGVSCPYLE
+43 RRIRDVSCPYLE

-61 RDENGAYFVSEY
+61 EDENGAYFISEY
-73 VEGTPASECTFSEKE
+73 VEGTPASERTFSEKE
-88 AVKLLL
+88 AVKSLL
-94 ELCAAIRALHKAGV
+94 ELCAAIKALHRAGV

-117 IICGNDGHIRLIDF
+117 IICGNDGHIQLIDF

-173 GVTMDEILGENA
+173 GVTMEEILGENA
-185 DKPKFRRIIRRCTQF
+185 DKPKFRRIIKRCTQF
-200 DPDKRYRDISA
+200 DPDRRYRDISA

-217 RAVMPDFLPFA
+217 MAVMPDFVPF
-228 AAGGIAAVI
+228 AAGGIAVAFV
-237 VLAVYFLRGNSQPA
+237 VAVYFLRGSSQPA

-258 TEISEAEVTLEIES
+258 TDTSEAEVTLEIES
-272 TPETDNTS
+272 TPETDSTS
-280 EAPETETPTGE
+280 EAPETETPTE
-291 LPGIETAEPIITE
+291 EIPGIETKEPS
-304 TAEPAI
+304 I
-310 PETAEPV
+310 PETAEAI
-317 IAETSEPVAEYFTA
+317 IAETSEPVAEHFTV
-331 EAPQTEPPVQTT
+331 ESPQTEPPVQITSKS
-343 AEPEITEPP
+343 EITEPP
-352 AVVVTPEASEP
+352 AVVITSEPSEP
-363 DEQVTAEIVPETSE
+363 DEQATAEIVPENS
-377 ADEQFTAET
+377 
-386 APETSEQEAYS
+386 
-397 EPTETFEPEA
+397 EPEA
-407 PAIQTPEMPF
+407 PANPTPEMPF
-417 TTTVDDDGLYRDD
+417 TTTVDDNGLYRDE

-450 LPGDADIGSITGDDI
+450 LPGDTDISAITGDDI
-465 FHADNKSG
+465 FHADDKSG

-492 IPESIEPT
+492 NPDSTEPT

-512 ENGGLVCRMRAF
+512 ENGGLVCQMRAF
-524 TVSNGK
+524 TISNGR

-535 EQRPTRV
+535 EQRPVRV
-542 SDDES
+542 SDGES
-547 AHRFIVYFKVVSD
+547 AHRFIVYFKVVTD

>member
-1 MSTLEYHLMSTLESS
+1 MSTLEYHLMSTLKSS

-43 QRIRGVSCPYLE
+43 RRIRDVSCPYLE

-61 RDENGAYFVSEY
+61 EDENGAYFISEY
-73 VEGTPASECTFSEKE
+73 VEGISASERTFSEKE

-94 ELCAAIRALHKAGV
+94 ELCAAIKALHRAGV

-173 GVTMDEILGENA
+173 GVTMEELLGENA

-200 DPDKRYRDISA
+200 DPDRRYRDISA
-211 VGRAIK
+211 VWRAIK
-217 RAVMPDFLPFA
+217 MAVMPDFLPFA
-228 AAGGIAAVI
+228 ATGGIAVAI
-237 VLAVYFLRGNSQPA
+237 VVAVYFLRGNSQPA
-251 PPGIVRL
+251 PPGIIRL
-258 TEISEAEVTLEIES
+258 TDTSKAEITLEIER
-272 TPETDNTS
+272 TS
-280 EAPETETPTGE
+280 EEPETETPTEE
-291 LPGIETAEPIITE
+291 LPGIETKEPS
-304 TAEPAI
+304 I

-317 IAETSEPVAEYFTA
+317 IAETSKPVAEYFTA

-343 AEPEITEPP
+343 AEPP
-352 AVVVTPEASEP
+352 AVAVTPETSES
-363 DEQVTAEIVPETSE
+363 DDQVTAEIVPET
-377 ADEQFTAET
+377 
-386 APETSEQEAYS
+386 
-397 EPTETFEPEA
+397 
-407 PAIQTPEMPF
+407 PAIPTTEMPF
-417 TTTVDDDGLYRDD
+417 TTTTDDDGLYRDE
-430 FDYVFYDDPA
+430 FEYVFYDDPA

-450 LPGDADIGSITGDDI
+450 LPGDTDISAITGDDI
-465 FHADNKSG
+465 FHADDKSG
-473 QLSEFITVYPNG
+473 QLSELITVYPNG

-492 IPESIEPT
+492 NPDSTEPT

-512 ENGGLVCRMRAF
+512 ENGGLVCQMRAF

-530 EFLAL
+530 TFLAL
-535 EQRPTRV
+535 EQRPVRV
-542 SDDES
+542 SDGES
-547 AHRFIVYFKVVSD
+547 AHRFIVYFKVVTD

>member
-1 MSTLEYHLMSTLESS
+1 MSTLEYHLISTLKSS

-43 QRIRGVSCPYLE
+43 RRIRDVSCPYLE

-61 RDENGAYFVSEY
+61 RDENGAYFISEY
-73 VEGTPASECTFSEKE
+73 VEGISASERMFSEKE

-94 ELCAAIRALHKAGV
+94 ELCAAIKALHKAGV

-131 DSARLRVEFQS
+131 DSARLWVEFQS

-173 GVTMDEILGENA
+173 GVTMEEILGENA

-200 DPDKRYRDISA
+200 DPDRRYRDISA
-211 VGRAIK
+211 AGRAIK

-228 AAGGIAAVI
+228 AGCGIAVAV
-237 VLAVYFLRGNSQPA
+237 VLAVYLLRGNSQPA

-258 TEISEAEVTLEIES
+258 TDTNEAEITLETERTS
-272 TPETDNTS
+272 KVPETD
-280 EAPETETPTGE
+280 TPTGE
-291 LPGIETAEPIITE
+291 LPGIETEEPTIIE
-304 TAEPAI
+304 T
-310 PETAEPV
+310 TEPV
-317 IAETSEPVAEYFTA
+317 ISGTSEPVAEHFTV
-331 EAPQTEPPVQTT
+331 ESPQTEPPIQTT
-343 AEPEITEPP
+343 AEPEIIEPP
-352 AVVVTPEASEP
+352 AVVITPETSEP
-363 DEQVTAEIVPETSE
+363 DEQVTAEIALETS
-377 ADEQFTAET
+377 
-386 APETSEQEAYS
+386 
-397 EPTETFEPEA
+397 EPEA
-407 PAIQTPEMPF
+407 PAIPTPEMPF
-417 TTTVDDDGLYRDD
+417 TTTVDDNGLYHDE

-450 LPGDADIGSITGDDI
+450 LPGGTDISAITGDDI

-512 ENGGLVCRMRAF
+512 ENGGLVCQMRAF

-535 EQRPTRV
+535 EQRPARI

>member
-1 MSTLEYHLMSTLESS
+1 MSTLEYHLISTLKSS

-43 QRIRGVSCPYLE
+43 RRIRGVSCTYLE

-61 RDENGAYFVSEY
+61 EDENGAYFISEY
-73 VEGTPASECTFSEKE
+73 VEGISASERTFSEKE
-88 AVKLLL
+88 AVKSLL

-131 DSARLRVEFQS
+131 DSARLWVEFQS

-173 GVTMDEILGENA
+173 GVTMEEILGENA
-185 DKPKFRRIIRRCTQF
+185 EKPKFQRIIRRCTQF
-200 DPDKRYRDISA
+200 DPDRRYRDISV

-217 RAVMPDFLPFA
+217 RAVMPEFLPFA
-228 AAGGIAAVI
+228 AGGGIAAVI

-258 TEISEAEVTLEIES
+258 TDTSEAEITLETES
-272 TPETDNTS
+272 TPETDSTS
-280 EAPETETPTGE
+280 ETPETETPTE
-291 LPGIETAEPIITE
+291 EIPGIETEEPK
-304 TAEPAI
+304 I
-310 PETAEPV
+310 PETAESI
-317 IAETSEPVAEYFTA
+317 IAETFEPVVEHFTV

-352 AVVVTPEASEP
+352 AVVITPEMSEP
-363 DEQVTAEIVPETSE
+363 DEQITS
-377 ADEQFTAET
+377 ET
-386 APETSEQEAYS
+386 APETSE
-397 EPTETFEPEA
+397 PEA
-407 PAIQTPEMPF
+407 PANPTPEMPF
-417 TTTVDDDGLYRDD
+417 TTTIDENGLYRDE

-450 LPGDADIGSITGDDI
+450 LPGNTDISSITGDDI

-492 IPESIEPT
+492 NPESIEPT
-500 NLWTNGYYISSP
+500 NLWTNGYYISSR

-524 TVSNGK
+524 TVSNGR

-535 EQRPTRV
+535 EQRPARV
-542 SDDES
+542 SDGEN
-547 AHRFIVYFKVVSD
+547 AHRFIVYFKVVTD

>member
-1 MSTLEYHLMSTLESS
+1 MSTLEYHLMSTLKSS

-22 LVAADGK
+22 LVAANGK

-43 QRIRGVSCPYLE
+43 QRIRGVSCPHLE

-61 RDENGAYFVSEY
+61 EDENGAYFISEY
-73 VEGTPASECTFSEKE
+73 IEGISASERTFSEKE

-94 ELCAAIRALHKAGV
+94 ELCAAIKALHRAGI

-117 IICGNDGHIRLIDF
+117 IFGNDGHIRLIDF

-173 GVTMDEILGENA
+173 GVTMEEILGENA

-200 DPDKRYRDISA
+200 DPDRRFRDISA
-211 VGRAIK
+211 VGRVIK
-217 RAVMPDFLPFA
+217 RAVMPEFLPFA
-228 AAGGIAAVI
+228 VAGGIAAAFV
-237 VLAVYFLRGNSQPA
+237 VAAYFLRGSSQPA

-258 TEISEAEVTLEIES
+258 T
-272 TPETDNTS
+272 DTS
-280 EAPETETPTGE
+280 EAGITLESERTSKVPETETPTE
-291 LPGIETAEPIITE
+291 EIPGIETEEPTIIETAEP
-304 TAEPAI
+304 
-310 PETAEPV
+310 
-317 IAETSEPVAEYFTA
+317 VAEHPTV

-352 AVVVTPEASEP
+352 TVVITPETSEP
-363 DEQVTAEIVPETSE
+363 NEQVTAEI
-377 ADEQFTAET
+377 
-386 APETSEQEAYS
+386 APET
-397 EPTETFEPEA
+397 
-407 PAIQTPEMPF
+407 PAIPTPEMPF
-417 TTTVDDDGLYRDD
+417 TTTIDDNGLYRDD

-450 LPGDADIGSITGDDI
+450 LPGGTDISSITGDDI

-492 IPESIEPT
+492 NPDNIEPT

-524 TVSNGK
+524 TISNGK
-530 EFLAL
+530 TFLAL
-535 EQRPTRV
+535 EQRPVRV

-547 AHRFIVYFKVVSD
+547 VHRFIVYFKVVSD

>member
-1 MSTLEYHLMSTLESS
+1 MSTLEYHLMSTLKSF

-43 QRIRGVSCPYLE
+43 RRIRDVSCPYLE

-61 RDENGAYFVSEY
+61 EDENGAYFISEY
-73 VEGTPASECTFSEKE
+73 VEGTPASERTFSEKE

-94 ELCAAIRALHKAGV
+94 ELCAAIKALHKAGV

-173 GVTMDEILGENA
+173 GVTMEEILGENA
-185 DKPKFRRIIRRCTQF
+185 DKPKFRRIIKRCTQF
-200 DPDKRYRDISA
+200 DPDRRYRDISA

-217 RAVMPDFLPFA
+217 RTVMPDFLPFA
-228 AAGGIAAVI
+228 AAGGIVAAFV
-237 VLAVYFLRGNSQPA
+237 VAVYFLRVNSQPA

-258 TEISEAEVTLEIES
+258 TDTSEAGITLETER
-272 TPETDNTS
+272 TS
-280 EAPETETPTGE
+280 EAPETETPTEE
-291 LPGIETAEPIITE
+291 LPGIETEEPS
-304 TAEPAI
+304 I

-317 IAETSEPVAEYFTA
+317 IAETSKPVAEYFTA

-343 AEPEITEPP
+343 AEPP
-352 AVVVTPEASEP
+352 AVAVTPETSES
-363 DEQVTAEIVPETSE
+363 DEQATAEIVPENSG
-377 ADEQFTAET
+377 
-386 APETSEQEAYS
+386 
-397 EPTETFEPEA
+397 PEA
-407 PAIQTPEMPF
+407 PANPTPEMPF
-417 TTTVDDDGLYRDD
+417 TTTIDENGLYRDE

-450 LPGDADIGSITGDDI
+450 LPGDIDISAITGDDI
-465 FHADNKSG
+465 FHADDKSG

-492 IPESIEPT
+492 NPDSTEPT

-530 EFLAL
+530 TFLAL
-535 EQRPTRV
+535 EQRPARV

-547 AHRFIVYFKVVSD
+547 AHRFIVYFKVVTD

>member
-1 MSTLEYHLMSTLESS
+1 MSTLEYHLMSTLKSS

-43 QRIRGVSCPYLE
+43 RRIRDVSCPYLE

-61 RDENGAYFVSEY
+61 EDENGAYFISEY
-73 VEGTPASECTFSEKE
+73 VEGTPASERTFSEKE

-94 ELCAAIRALHKAGV
+94 ELCAAIKALHRAGV

-165 DRSDIYAF
+165 DRSDIHAF
-173 GVTMDEILGENA
+173 GVTMEEILGENA
-185 DKPKFRRIIRRCTQF
+185 DKPKFRRIIKRCTQF
-200 DPDKRYRDISA
+200 DPDRRFRDISA
-211 VGRAIK
+211 VWHAIK
-217 RAVMPDFLPFA
+217 RTVMPDFLPFA
-228 AAGGIAAVI
+228 AGCGIAVAV
-237 VLAVYFLRGNSQPA
+237 VLAVYLLRGNSQPA

-258 TEISEAEVTLEIES
+258 TNTSEAEITLEIER
-272 TPETDNTS
+272 TS
-280 EAPETETPTGE
+280 EAPETETPTE
-291 LPGIETAEPIITE
+291 EISGIETKEPS
-304 TAEPAI
+304 I
-310 PETAEPV
+310 PETAEAI
-317 IAETSEPVAEYFTA
+317 IAETSEPVAEHFTV
-331 EAPQTEPPVQTT
+331 ESPQTEPPVQTT
-343 AEPEITEPP
+343 SKPEITEPP
-352 AVVVTPEASEP
+352 TVVITPETSEP
-363 DEQVTAEIVPETSE
+363 DEQATAEI
-377 ADEQFTAET
+377 
-386 APETSEQEAYS
+386 APETPVI
-397 EPTETFEPEA
+397 PTT
-407 PAIQTPEMPF
+407 EMPF
-417 TTTVDDDGLYRDD
+417 TTTTDDDGLYRDE
-430 FDYVFYDDPA
+430 FEYVFYDDPA

-450 LPGDADIGSITGDDI
+450 LPGDTDISAITGDDI
-465 FHADNKSG
+465 FHADDKSG

-492 IPESIEPT
+492 NPESIEPT

-512 ENGGLVCRMRAF
+512 ENGGLVCQMRAF
-524 TVSNGK
+524 TVNNGK
-530 EFLAL
+530 TFLAL
-535 EQRPTRV
+535 EQRPVRV

>member
-1 MSTLEYHLMSTLESS
+1 MSTLEYHLISTLKSS

-29 LYVRRYREISQELF
+29 LYVRRYREIPQELF
-43 QRIRGVSCPYLE
+43 RRIRGVSCPYLE

-61 RDENGAYFVSEY
+61 EDENGAYFVSEY
-73 VEGTPASECTFSEKE
+73 VEGTPASERTFSEKE

-94 ELCAAIRALHKAGV
+94 ELCAAIKALHRAGI

-173 GVTMDEILGENA
+173 GVTMEEILGENA

-211 VGRAIK
+211 VGCAIK

-228 AAGGIAAVI
+228 AAGGMAVAF
-237 VLAVYFLRGNSQPA
+237 VVAVYFLRGNSQPA

-258 TEISEAEVTLEIES
+258 TDTSEAEITLETES
-272 TPETDNTS
+272 TS

-291 LPGIETAEPIITE
+291 LPGIETEEPS
-304 TAEPAI
+304 I
-310 PETAEPV
+310 PETAEAI
-317 IAETSEPVAEYFTA
+317 IAETSEPVAEHSTV
-331 EAPQTEPPVQTT
+331 ESPQTETQQAEPPVQTT
-343 AEPEITEPP
+343 AKPEITEPP
-352 AVVVTPEASEP
+352 TVEITPETSEP
-363 DEQVTAEIVPETSE
+363 YEQVTAEI
-377 ADEQFTAET
+377 
-386 APETSEQEAYS
+386 APETS
-397 EPTETFEPEA
+397 EPEA
-407 PAIQTPEMPF
+407 PAIPTPEMPF
-417 TTTVDDDGLYRDD
+417 TTTIDENGLYRDE

-450 LPGDADIGSITGDDI
+450 LPGGTDISAITGDDI
-465 FHADNKSG
+465 FHADDKSG

-485 TLAFYQP
+485 TLAFFQP
-492 IPESIEPT
+492 NPESIEPS

-524 TVSNGK
+524 TIENGK

-535 EQRPTRV
+535 EQRPVRV
-542 SDDES
+542 SDGES

>member
-1 MSTLEYHLMSTLESS
+1 MSTLEYHLISTLKSS

-29 LYVRRYREISQELF
+29 LYVRRYREIPQELF
-43 QRIRGVSCPYLE
+43 RRIRGVSCPYLE

-61 RDENGAYFVSEY
+61 EDENGAYFVSEY
-73 VEGTPASECTFSEKE
+73 VEGTPASERTFSEKE

-94 ELCAAIRALHKAGV
+94 ELCAAIKALHRAGI

-173 GVTMDEILGENA
+173 GVTMEEILGENA

-211 VGRAIK
+211 VGCAIK

-228 AAGGIAAVI
+228 AAGGMAVAF
-237 VLAVYFLRGNSQPA
+237 VVAVYFLRGNSQPA

-258 TEISEAEVTLEIES
+258 TDTSEAEITLETER
-272 TPETDNTS
+272 TS
-280 EAPETETPTGE
+280 EAPETDTPTGE
-291 LPGIETAEPIITE
+291 LPGIETEEPS
-304 TAEPAI
+304 I
-310 PETAEPV
+310 PETAEAI
-317 IAETSEPVAEYFTA
+317 IAETSEPVAEHSTV
-331 EAPQTEPPVQTT
+331 ESPQTETQQAEPPVQTT
-343 AEPEITEPP
+343 AKPEITEPP
-352 AVVVTPEASEP
+352 TVEITPETSEP
-363 DEQVTAEIVPETSE
+363 YEQVTAEI
-377 ADEQFTAET
+377 
-386 APETSEQEAYS
+386 APETS
-397 EPTETFEPEA
+397 EPEA
-407 PAIQTPEMPF
+407 PAIPTPEMPF
-417 TTTVDDDGLYRDD
+417 TTTIDENGLYRDE

-450 LPGDADIGSITGDDI
+450 LPGGTDISAITGDDI
-465 FHADNKSG
+465 FHADDKSG

-485 TLAFYQP
+485 TLAFFQP
-492 IPESIEPT
+492 NPESIEPS

-524 TVSNGK
+524 TIENGK

-535 EQRPTRV
+535 EQRPVRV
-542 SDDES
+542 SDGEI
-547 AHRFIVYFKVVSD
+547 AHIFIVYFKVVSD

>member
-1 MSTLEYHLMSTLESS
+1 MSTLEYHLMSTLKSS

-43 QRIRGVSCPYLE
+43 RRIRDVSCPYLE

-61 RDENGAYFVSEY
+61 EDENGAYFISEY
-73 VEGTPASECTFSEKE
+73 VEGISASERTFTEKE

-94 ELCAAIRALHKAGV
+94 ELCAAIKAIHKAGV

-173 GVTMDEILGENA
+173 GVTMEEILGENA
-185 DKPKFRRIIRRCTQF
+185 DKPKFQRIIRRCTQF
-200 DPDKRYRDISA
+200 DPDRRCRDISA

-217 RAVMPDFLPFA
+217 RTVMPDFLPFA
-228 AAGGIAAVI
+228 AAGGIAVSV

-258 TEISEAEVTLEIES
+258 TDTSEAEVTLEIES
-272 TPETDNTS
+272 TPETNSTS
-280 EAPETETPTGE
+280 EAPETETPTE
-291 LPGIETAEPIITE
+291 EIPGIETEEPS
-304 TAEPAI
+304 I
-310 PETAEPV
+310 PETAEAI
-317 IAETSEPVAEYFTA
+317 IAETSETVAEHFTV
-331 EAPQTEPPVQTT
+331 ESPQTEPPVQTT

-352 AVVVTPEASEP
+352 AVVITPETSEP
-363 DEQVTAEIVPETSE
+363 GEQATAEIVPENS
-377 ADEQFTAET
+377 
-386 APETSEQEAYS
+386 
-397 EPTETFEPEA
+397 EPEA
-407 PAIQTPEMPF
+407 PANPTPEMPF
-417 TTTVDDDGLYRDD
+417 TTTIDENGLYRDE

-450 LPGDADIGSITGDDI
+450 LPGDTDISAITGDDI
-465 FHADNKSG
+465 FHADDKSG

-492 IPESIEPT
+492 NPESTEPT
-500 NLWTNGYYISSP
+500 NLWTNGYCISSP

-530 EFLAL
+530 EFLSL
-535 EQRPTRV
+535 EQRPVRV

-547 AHRFIVYFKVVSD
+547 AHRFIVYFKVVTD

>member
-1 MSTLEYHLMSTLESS
+1 MSTLEYHLMSTLKSS
-16 GKGDIQ
+16 EKGDIQ
-22 LVAADGK
+22 LVTADGK
-29 LYVRRYREISQELF
+29 LYVRRYRGIPQELF
-43 QRIRGVSCPYLE
+43 RRIRGVFCPYLE

-61 RDENGAYFVSEY
+61 EDENGAYFISEY
-73 VEGTPASECTFSEKE
+73 VEGTSASERTFSEKE
-88 AVKLLL
+88 AVESLL
-94 ELCAAIRALHKAGV
+94 ELCAAIKALHRAGV

-131 DSARLRVEFQS
+131 DSARLRVEFQN

-173 GVTMDEILGENA
+173 GVTMEEILSENA

-200 DPDKRYRDISA
+200 DPDRRFRDISA
-211 VGRAIK
+211 AGRAIK
-217 RAVMPDFLPFA
+217 RAVMPDFLLFA
-228 AAGGIAAVI
+228 AAGGIAAAFV
-237 VLAVYFLRGNSQPA
+237 VAVYFLRGNSQPA

-258 TEISEAEVTLEIES
+258 TDASEAEITLETER
-272 TPETDNTS
+272 TS
-280 EAPETETPTGE
+280 ETPGTETPTVE
-291 LPGIETAEPIITE
+291 IPGIETEEPPILE
-304 TAEPAI
+304 TAEAI
-310 PETAEPV
+310 
-317 IAETSEPVAEYFTA
+317 IAETSKPAAEHFTV
-331 EAPQTEPPVQTT
+331 ESPQTETQQTEPPVQTT
-343 AEPEITEPP
+343 AKPEITEPP
-352 AVVVTPEASEP
+352 TVELT
-363 DEQVTAEIVPETSE
+363 PETSE
-377 ADEQFTAET
+377 PHEQATAEI
-386 APETSEQEAYS
+386 APETSE
-397 EPTETFEPEA
+397 PEA
-407 PAIQTPEMPF
+407 PANPTPEMPF
-417 TTTVDDDGLYRDD
+417 TTTIDENGLYRDE

-450 LPGDADIGSITGDDI
+450 LPGGTDISAITGDDI
-465 FHADNKSG
+465 FHADDKSG

-492 IPESIEPT
+492 NPESIEPS

-524 TVSNGK
+524 TVSNGR

-535 EQRPTRV
+535 EQRPARV
-542 SDDES
+542 SDGEN
-547 AHRFIVYFKVVSD
+547 AHRFIVYFKVVTD

>member
-1 MSTLEYHLMSTLESS
+1 MSTLEYHLMSTLKSS

-43 QRIRGVSCPYLE
+43 RRIRDVSCPYLE

-61 RDENGAYFVSEY
+61 EDENGAYFISEY
-73 VEGTPASECTFSEKE
+73 VEGISASERTFTEKE

-94 ELCAAIRALHKAGV
+94 ELCAAIKAIHKAGV

-173 GVTMDEILGENA
+173 GVTMEEILGENA
-185 DKPKFRRIIRRCTQF
+185 DKPKFQRIIRRCTQF
-200 DPDKRYRDISA
+200 DPDRRCRDISA

-217 RAVMPDFLPFA
+217 RTVMPDFLPFA
-228 AAGGIAAVI
+228 AAGGIAVSV

-258 TEISEAEVTLEIES
+258 TDTSEAEVTLEIES
-272 TPETDNTS
+272 TPETNSTS
-280 EAPETETPTGE
+280 EAPETETPTE
-291 LPGIETAEPIITE
+291 EIPGIETEEPS
-304 TAEPAI
+304 I
-310 PETAEPV
+310 PETAEAI
-317 IAETSEPVAEYFTA
+317 IAETSETVAEHFTV
-331 EAPQTEPPVQTT
+331 ESPQTEPPVQTT

-352 AVVVTPEASEP
+352 AVVITPETSEP
-363 DEQVTAEIVPETSE
+363 GEQATAEIVPENS
-377 ADEQFTAET
+377 
-386 APETSEQEAYS
+386 
-397 EPTETFEPEA
+397 EPEA
-407 PAIQTPEMPF
+407 PANPTPEMPF
-417 TTTVDDDGLYRDD
+417 TTTIDENGLYRDE

-450 LPGDADIGSITGDDI
+450 LPGDTDISAITGDDI
-465 FHADNKSG
+465 FHADDKSG

-492 IPESIEPT
+492 NPESTEPT
-500 NLWTNGYYISSP
+500 NLWTNGYCISSP

-530 EFLAL
+530 EFLSL
-535 EQRPTRV
+535 EQHPVRV

-547 AHRFIVYFKVVSD
+547 AHRFIVYFKVVTD

>member
-1 MSTLEYHLMSTLESS
+1 MSTLEYHLMSTLKSS

-43 QRIRGVSCPYLE
+43 RRIRDVSCPYLE

-61 RDENGAYFVSEY
+61 RDENGAYFISEY
-73 VEGTPASECTFSEKE
+73 VEGISASERTFSEKE

-94 ELCAAIRALHKAGV
+94 ELCAAIKALHKAGV

-173 GVTMDEILGENA
+173 GVTMEEILGENA

-200 DPDKRYRDISA
+200 DPDRRFRDISA

-217 RAVMPDFLPFA
+217 IAVIPDFLPFA
-228 AAGGIAAVI
+228 ATGGIAVSV

-258 TEISEAEVTLEIES
+258 TDTSEAEVTLEIES
-272 TPETDNTS
+272 TPETNSTS
-280 EAPETETPTGE
+280 EAPETETPTE
-291 LPGIETAEPIITE
+291 EISGIETKEPS
-304 TAEPAI
+304 I
-310 PETAEPV
+310 PETAEAI
-317 IAETSEPVAEYFTA
+317 IAETSEPVAEHFTV
-331 EAPQTEPPVQTT
+331 ESPQTEPPVQTT
-343 AEPEITEPP
+343 AEPP
-352 AVVVTPEASEP
+352 AVAVTPETSEP
-363 DEQVTAEIVPETSE
+363 DEQATAEI
-377 ADEQFTAET
+377 
-386 APETSEQEAYS
+386 APETPVI
-397 EPTETFEPEA
+397 PTT
-407 PAIQTPEMPF
+407 EMPF
-417 TTTVDDDGLYRDD
+417 TTTTDDDGLYRDE
-430 FDYVFYDDPA
+430 FEYVFYDDPA

-450 LPGDADIGSITGDDI
+450 LPGDTDISAIAGDDI
-465 FHADNKSG
+465 FHADDKSG
-473 QLSEFITVYPNG
+473 QLSELITVYPNG

-492 IPESIEPT
+492 NPESIEPT

-512 ENGGLVCRMRAF
+512 ENGGLVCQMRAF
-524 TVSNGK
+524 TISNGR

-535 EQRPTRV
+535 EQRPVRV

-547 AHRFIVYFKVVSD
+547 AHRFIVYFKVVTD

>member
-1 MSTLEYHLMSTLESS
+1 MRNEVSTLEYHLISTLKSS

-29 LYVRRYREISQELF
+29 LYVRRYREIPQGLF
-43 QRIRGVSCPYLE
+43 RRIRGVSCPYLE

-61 RDENGAYFVSEY
+61 EDENGAYFISEY
-73 VEGTPASECTFSEKE
+73 VEGTPASERTFSEKE

-94 ELCAAIRALHKAGV
+94 ELCAAIKALHKAGV

-142 RDTEILGTGG
+142 RDTEIIGTGG

-173 GVTMDEILGENA
+173 GVTMEEILGENA

-228 AAGGIAAVI
+228 AAGGIAVAV
-237 VLAVYFLRGNSQPA
+237 VVAVYFLLGNSQPA
-251 PPGIVRL
+251 PPGIVWL
-258 TEISEAEVTLEIES
+258 TDTSEAEITLETER
-272 TPETDNTS
+272 TS
-280 EAPETETPTGE
+280 ETPETETPTE
-291 LPGIETAEPIITE
+291 EIPGIETEEPTIIETAEPVVE
-304 TAEPAI
+304 H
-310 PETAEPV
+310 
-317 IAETSEPVAEYFTA
+317 FTV
-331 EAPQTEPPVQTT
+331 ESPQTEPTVQTT
-343 AEPEITEPP
+343 VEPEITEPP
-352 AVVVTPEASEP
+352 AVVITPEMSEP
-363 DEQVTAEIVPETSE
+363 DEQITAEI
-377 ADEQFTAET
+377 
-386 APETSEQEAYS
+386 APETS
-397 EPTETFEPEA
+397 EPEA
-407 PAIQTPEMPF
+407 PAIPTPEMPF
-417 TTTVDDDGLYRDD
+417 TTTIDENGLYRDE

-450 LPGDADIGSITGDDI
+450 LPGGTDISAITGDDI
-465 FHADNKSG
+465 FHADDKSG

-485 TLAFYQP
+485 TLAFFQP
-492 IPESIEPT
+492 NPESIEPS

-524 TVSNGK
+524 TIENGK

-535 EQRPTRV
+535 EQRPVRV

>member
-1 MSTLEYHLMSTLESS
+1 MSTLEYHLMSTLKSS

-43 QRIRGVSCPYLE
+43 RRIRDVSCPYLE

-61 RDENGAYFVSEY
+61 EDENGAYFISEY
-73 VEGTPASECTFSEKE
+73 VEGTPASERTFSEKE

-94 ELCAAIRALHKAGV
+94 ELCAAIKALHRAGV

-117 IICGNDGHIRLIDF
+117 IICGNDGHIWLIDF

-173 GVTMDEILGENA
+173 GVTMEELLGENA

-200 DPDKRYRDISA
+200 DPGRRYRDISA
-211 VGRAIK
+211 VRRAIK

-228 AAGGIAAVI
+228 ATGGIAVAI
-237 VLAVYFLRGNSQPA
+237 VVAVYFLRGNSQPA
-251 PPGIVRL
+251 PPGIIRL
-258 TEISEAEVTLEIES
+258 TDTSKAEITLEIER
-272 TPETDNTS
+272 TS
-280 EAPETETPTGE
+280 EEPETETPTEE
-291 LPGIETAEPIITE
+291 LPGIETKEPS
-304 TAEPAI
+304 I
-310 PETAEPV
+310 PETAEAI
-317 IAETSEPVAEYFTA
+317 IAETSEPVAEHFTV
-331 EAPQTEPPVQTT
+331 ESPQTEPPVQTT
-343 AEPEITEPP
+343 AEPP
-352 AVVVTPEASEP
+352 AVAVTPETSEP
-363 DEQVTAEIVPETSE
+363 DEQATAEI
-377 ADEQFTAET
+377 
-386 APETSEQEAYS
+386 APETPVI
-397 EPTETFEPEA
+397 PTT
-407 PAIQTPEMPF
+407 EMPF
-417 TTTVDDDGLYRDD
+417 TTTTDDDGLYRDE
-430 FDYVFYDDPA
+430 FEYVFYDDPA

-450 LPGDADIGSITGDDI
+450 LPGDTDISAITGDDI
-465 FHADNKSG
+465 FHADDKSG
-473 QLSEFITVYPNG
+473 QLSGLITVYPNG

-492 IPESIEPT
+492 NPESIEPT

-512 ENGGLVCRMRAF
+512 ENGGLVCQMRAF

-530 EFLAL
+530 TFLAL
-535 EQRPTRV
+535 EHRPVRV
-542 SDDES
+542 SDDEN
-547 AHRFIVYFKVVSD
+547 AHRFIVYFKVVTD

>member
-1 MSTLEYHLMSTLESS
+1 MSTLEYHLMSTLKSS

-43 QRIRGVSCPYLE
+43 RRVRDVSCPYLE
-55 RLVEQS
+55 RLMEQS
-61 RDENGAYFVSEY
+61 EDENGAYFISEY
-73 VEGTPASECTFSEKE
+73 VEGTPASERTFSEKE

-94 ELCAAIRALHKAGV
+94 ELCAAIKALHKAGV

-173 GVTMDEILGENA
+173 GVTMEEILGENA

-200 DPDKRYRDISA
+200 DPDRRYRDISA
-211 VGRAIK
+211 VWRAIK
-217 RAVMPDFLPFA
+217 MAVMPDFLPFA
-228 AAGGIAAVI
+228 ATGGIAVAI
-237 VLAVYFLRGNSQPA
+237 VVAVYFLRGNSQPA
-251 PPGIVRL
+251 PPGIIRL
-258 TEISEAEVTLEIES
+258 TDTSKAEITLEIER
-272 TPETDNTS
+272 TS
-280 EAPETETPTGE
+280 EEPETETPTE
-291 LPGIETAEPIITE
+291 EISGIETKEPS
-304 TAEPAI
+304 I
-310 PETAEPV
+310 PETAEAI
-317 IAETSEPVAEYFTA
+317 IAETSEPVAEHFTV
-331 EAPQTEPPVQTT
+331 ESPQTEPPVQTT
-343 AEPEITEPP
+343 SKPEITEPP
-352 AVVVTPEASEP
+352 TVVITPETSEP
-363 DEQVTAEIVPETSE
+363 DEQATAEI
-377 ADEQFTAET
+377 
-386 APETSEQEAYS
+386 APETPVI
-397 EPTETFEPEA
+397 PTT
-407 PAIQTPEMPF
+407 EMPF
-417 TTTVDDDGLYRDD
+417 TTTTDDDGLYRDE
-430 FDYVFYDDPA
+430 FEYVFYDDPA

-445 RAYKV
+445 RAHKV
-450 LPGDADIGSITGDDI
+450 LPGDTDISAITGDDI
-465 FHADNKSG
+465 FHADDKSG

-492 IPESIEPT
+492 NPESIEPT

-512 ENGGLVCRMRAF
+512 ENGGLVCQMRAF

-530 EFLAL
+530 TFLAL
-535 EQRPTRV
+535 EQRPVRV

>member
-1 MSTLEYHLMSTLESS
+1 MSTLEYHLISTLKSS

-29 LYVRRYREISQELF
+29 LYVRRYREISRELF
-43 QRIRGVSCPYLE
+43 RCIRGVSCPYLE
-55 RLVEQS
+55 RLVERS
-61 RDENGAYFVSEY
+61 EDENGAYFISEY
-73 VEGTPASECTFSEKE
+73 VEGTPASERTFSEKE

-94 ELCAAIRALHKAGV
+94 ELCAAIKALHRTGV

-173 GVTMDEILGENA
+173 GVTMEEILGENA

-200 DPDKRYRDISA
+200 DPDRRYRDISA

-217 RAVMPDFLPFA
+217 QAVMPDFLPFA
-228 AAGGIAAVI
+228 AVGGIAFMVVI
-237 VLAVYFLRGNSQPA
+237 VVYLLRGNSQPA

-280 EAPETETPTGE
+280 EAPETETPSE
-291 LPGIETAEPIITE
+291 EIPGIETAEPIITE

-363 DEQVTAEIVPETSE
+363 DEQVTEETAPITSE

-386 APETSEQEAYS
+386 APETSE
-397 EPTETFEPEA
+397 PET
-407 PAIQTPEMPF
+407 PAIPTPEMPF

-473 QLSEFITVYPNG
+473 QFSEFITVYPNG

-492 IPESIEPT
+492 NPESTEPT

-512 ENGGLVCRMRAF
+512 ENGGLVCQMRAL
-524 TVSNGK
+524 TISNGR

-535 EQRPTRV
+535 EHRPVRV
-542 SDDES
+542 TDDES
-547 AHRFIVYFKVVSD
+547 AHRFIVYFKVVTD

>member
-1 MSTLEYHLMSTLESS
+1 MSTLEYHLMSTLKIS

-43 QRIRGVSCPYLE
+43 QRIRDVSCPYLE

-61 RDENGAYFVSEY
+61 EDENGAYFVSEY
-73 VEGTPASECTFSEKE
+73 VEGTPASERTFSEKE

-94 ELCAAIRALHKAGV
+94 ELCAAIKALHRAGV

-131 DSARLRVEFQS
+131 DSARLWVEFQS

-173 GVTMDEILGENA
+173 GVTMEEILGENA
-185 DKPKFRRIIRRCTQF
+185 EKPKFRRIIRRCTQF
-200 DPDKRYRDISA
+200 DPDRRFRDISA
-211 VGRAIK
+211 AGRAIK

-228 AAGGIAAVI
+228 AAGGIAVAIVI
-237 VLAVYFLRGNSQPA
+237 AVYFLRGNSQPA

-258 TEISEAEVTLEIES
+258 TDTSEAGITLEIER
-272 TPETDNTS
+272 TFET
-280 EAPETETPTGE
+280 PETETTTEEIPKMETEEPT
-291 LPGIETAEPIITE
+291 II
-304 TAEPAI
+304 
-310 PETAEPV
+310 
-317 IAETSEPVAEYFTA
+317 ETSEPVIAGTFEPATEHSTF
-331 EAPQTEPPVQTT
+331 EALQTEPPVQTT

-352 AVVVTPEASEP
+352 AVVIT
-363 DEQVTAEIVPETSE
+363 PETSE
-377 ADEQFTAET
+377 PNEQITSEI
-386 APETSEQEAYS
+386 APETL
-397 EPTETFEPEA
+397 EPEA
-407 PAIQTPEMPF
+407 PAIPTPEMPF
-417 TTTVDDDGLYRDD
+417 TTTVDDNGLYHDD

-450 LPGDADIGSITGDDI
+450 LPGGTDISSITGDDI

-492 IPESIEPT
+492 NPDNIEPT

-512 ENGGLVCRMRAF
+512 ENGGLVCQMRAF
-524 TVSNGK
+524 TIENGK

-535 EQRPTRV
+535 EQRPVRI
-542 SDDES
+542 SDGES

>member
-1 MSTLEYHLMSTLESS
+1 MSTLEYHLISTLKSS

-43 QRIRGVSCPYLE
+43 QRIRDVSCLYLE

-61 RDENGAYFVSEY
+61 EDENGAYFISEY
-73 VEGTPASECTFSEKE
+73 VEGTPASERTFSEKE
-88 AVKLLL
+88 AVESLL
-94 ELCAAIRALHKAGV
+94 ELCAAVKALHNSGM

-173 GVTMDEILGENA
+173 GVTMEEILGENA

-211 VGRAIK
+211 VGCAIK

-228 AAGGIAAVI
+228 AAGGMAVAF
-237 VLAVYFLRGNSQPA
+237 VVAVYFLRGNSQPA

-258 TEISEAEVTLEIES
+258 TDTSEAEITLETER
-272 TPETDNTS
+272 TS
-280 EAPETETPTGE
+280 EAPETDTPTGE
-291 LPGIETAEPIITE
+291 LPGIETEEPS
-304 TAEPAI
+304 I
-310 PETAEPV
+310 PETAEAI
-317 IAETSEPVAEYFTA
+317 IAETSEPVAEHSTV
-331 EAPQTEPPVQTT
+331 ESPQTETQQAEPPVQTT
-343 AEPEITEPP
+343 AKPEITEPP
-352 AVVVTPEASEP
+352 TVEITPETSEP
-363 DEQVTAEIVPETSE
+363 YEQVTAEI
-377 ADEQFTAET
+377 
-386 APETSEQEAYS
+386 APETS
-397 EPTETFEPEA
+397 EPEA
-407 PAIQTPEMPF
+407 PAIPTPEMPF
-417 TTTVDDDGLYRDD
+417 TTTIDENGLYRDE

-450 LPGDADIGSITGDDI
+450 LPGGTDISAITGDDI
-465 FHADNKSG
+465 FHADDKSG

-485 TLAFYQP
+485 TLAFFQP
-492 IPESIEPT
+492 NPESIEPS

-524 TVSNGK
+524 TIENGK

-535 EQRPTRV
+535 EQRPVRV
-542 SDDES
+542 SDGES

>member
-1 MSTLEYHLMSTLESS
+1 MSTLEYHLMSTMKSS

-29 LYVRRYREISQELF
+29 LYVRRYREIPQELF
-43 QRIRGVSCPYLE
+43 RRIQGISCSYLE

-61 RDENGAYFVSEY
+61 RDENGAYFISEY
-73 VEGTPASECTFSEKE
+73 VEGISASERAFSEKE

-94 ELCAAIRALHKAGV
+94 EVCAAIKALHRAGV

-131 DSARLRVEFQS
+131 DSARLWVEFQS

-173 GVTMDEILGENA
+173 GVTMEEILGENA

-200 DPDKRYRDISA
+200 DPDRRYRDIST

-217 RAVMPDFLPFA
+217 RAVMPEFLPFA
-228 AAGGIAAVI
+228 VAGGIAAVI
-237 VLAVYFLRGNSQPA
+237 IIAVYFLRGNSQPA

-258 TEISEAEVTLEIES
+258 TDTSEAEITLEIER
-272 TPETDNTS
+272 TS

-291 LPGIETAEPIITE
+291 LPEIETEEPS
-304 TAEPAI
+304 I
-310 PETAEPV
+310 PETAEA
-317 IAETSEPVAEYFTA
+317 IFAETSEPVAEHSTV
-331 EAPQTEPPVQTT
+331 ESPQTEPP
-343 AEPEITEPP
+343 
-352 AVVVTPEASEP
+352 AVAVTPETSEP
-363 DEQVTAEIVPETSE
+363 DEQITAEI
-377 ADEQFTAET
+377 
-386 APETSEQEAYS
+386 APGTYEQEV
-397 EPTETFEPEA
+397 
-407 PAIQTPEMPF
+407 PAIPTPEMPF
-417 TTTVDDDGLYRDD
+417 TTTVDENGLYHDE

-450 LPGDADIGSITGDDI
+450 LPGNTDISSITRDGI

-492 IPESIEPT
+492 NPESTEPT

-535 EQRPTRV
+535 EQRPARV
-542 SDDES
+542 SDDEN
-547 AHRFIVYFKVVSD
+547 AHRFIVYFKVVTD